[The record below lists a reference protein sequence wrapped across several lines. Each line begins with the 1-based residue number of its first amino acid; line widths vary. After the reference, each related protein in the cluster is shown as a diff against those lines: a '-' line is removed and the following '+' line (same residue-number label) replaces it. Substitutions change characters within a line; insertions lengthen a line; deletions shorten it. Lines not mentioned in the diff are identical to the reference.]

1 MTFRCGNELRPLSF
15 ITEYIPEG
23 EADVAYYVAL
33 EAEGGEPDYSFSL
46 KDGYNLPAG
55 LVLSDDGIISGTPTE
70 GFDGNIRIVLKDA
83 NNNEAEKEFYLK
95 IKKIVTVREY
105 SFDVKVDVNDGYDGT
120 IVDIN
125 NDEISDIFGISFSEL
140 VSRLGGEV
148 SLYSVERNGDVVKD
162 FTANK
167 GYWYNLSGNVE
178 KWSNTTK
185 TAAVYVEIDLEGN
198 GMRIG
203 QYPGNTK
210 VGDTCTIRQV
220 LIYGEAQIMLIYKV
234 HVSDQSSVESL
245 PALLPA
251 DGVIRV
257 YNEKGQF
264 IGEFDSFTELE
275 NIGSTHGVYM
285 LEQCGVWYKIV
296 K

>member
-1 MTFRCGNELRPLSF
+1 
-15 ITEYIPEG
+15 
-23 EADVAYYVAL
+23 
-33 EAEGGEPDYSFSL
+33 
-46 KDGYNLPAG
+46 
-55 LVLSDDGIISGTPTE
+55 
-70 GFDGNIRIVLKDA
+70 
-83 NNNEAEKEFYLK
+83 
-95 IKKIVTVREY
+95 
-105 SFDVKVDVNDGYDGT
+105 VDVNDGYDGT

-234 HVSDQSSVESL
+234 HVTDQSSVESL
-245 PALLPA
+245 PALLPV

-264 IGEFDSFTELE
+264 IGEIDSFTELE

>member
-1 MTFRCGNELRPLSF
+1 MKNGSR
-15 ITEYIPEG
+15 
-23 EADVAYYVAL
+23 
-33 EAEGGEPDYSFSL
+33 
-46 KDGYNLPAG
+46 LPAG
-55 LVLSDDGIISGTPTE
+55 LSLSSDGVVSGVPSD
-70 GFDGNIRIVLKDA
+70 GFDGNVTIVMKDA
-83 NNNEAEKEFYLK
+83 NNTKVEKEFYLK
-95 IKKIVTVREY
+95 IKQIVTVAEY
-105 SFDVKVDVNDGYDGT
+105 SFNVEVDVNDGYNAT
-120 IVDIN
+120 IVDVN
-125 NDEISDIFGISFSEL
+125 MANLAGLLGISASDLLSEI
-140 VSRLGGEV
+140 GKNV
-148 SLYSVERNGDVVKD
+148 SLYAVDSNGNLEKS

-178 KWSNTTK
+178 QWTENSTS
-185 TAAVYVEIDLEGN
+185 AAVFAEIDPDGN

-234 HVSDQSSVESL
+234 HVTDQSSVESL
-245 PALLPA
+245 PALLPV

-264 IGEFDSFTELE
+264 IGEIDSFTELE